1 MQPGAIVREA
11 WELYKGHWRTFAP
24 LALIVYLV
32 LGLITLV
39 LGFILGWLGLVI
51 SGLASIVGT
60 FWLQGALVE
69 AVRDVRDGKQDLT
82 IGEMF
87 SRVQPRLPAL
97 IIAGILAGLGIA
109 LGLILLIVPGLFLLT
124 IWSLIVPTIVL
135 EGKSAGESF
144 GRSRELVR
152 GHGWQVF
159 GVIVITIAAVIVAS
173 IIVGLLT
180 FWLPD
185 DIDTFASDVISN
197 TLVVPFVAVAWTLM
211 YFALAQGRTAEPAP
225 AAGAFSPPPPPPAP
239 PSDGPT
245 YP

>member
-11 WELYKGHWRTFAP
+11 WELYKSHWRTFAP

-39 LGFILGWLGLVI
+39 LGFILGWLGLLI

-87 SRVQPRLPAL
+87 ARVRPRLPAL
-97 IIAGILAGLGIA
+97 IVAGILAGLGLA
-109 LGLILLIVPGLFLLT
+109 LGLVLLIVPGLFLLT

-144 GRSRELVR
+144 GRSRELVK
-152 GHGWQVF
+152 GNGWSVF

-185 DIDTFASDVISN
+185 DIDTFVSDVISN

-211 YFALAQGRTAEPAP
+211 YFALAQGRTAAP
-225 AAGAFSPPPPPPAP
+225 AAPATPDAYSPPPTP
-239 PSDGPT
+239 PSDSPT

>member
-1 MQPGAIVREA
+1 MQAGAIVREA
-11 WELYKGHWRTFAP
+11 WELYKAHWRTFVP
-24 LALIVYLV
+24 LALIVYIV

-39 LGFILGWLGLVI
+39 FGLLLGWLGLVI
-51 SGLASIVGT
+51 GALASIVGT

-69 AVRDVRDGKQDLT
+69 AVQDVRDGKQDLS

-87 SRVQPRLPAL
+87 RRVQPRLPAL
-97 IIAGILAGLGIA
+97 IVAGILAGLGIA
-109 LGLILLIVPGLFLLT
+109 IGLVLLIVPGLFLLT

-144 GRSRELVR
+144 SRSRELVK
-152 GHGWQVF
+152 GNGWSVF
-159 GVIVITIAAVIVAS
+159 GVIVITIAALIVAS
-173 IIVGLLT
+173 IIVGLVT

-185 DIDTFASDVISN
+185 GVDSFVSDLISN
-197 TLVVPFVAVAWTLM
+197 TVAVPFVAVAWTLM
-211 YFALAQGRTAEPAP
+211 YFALAQGRTAAP
-225 AAGAFSPPPPPPAP
+225 AAAAEAYSPPPPP